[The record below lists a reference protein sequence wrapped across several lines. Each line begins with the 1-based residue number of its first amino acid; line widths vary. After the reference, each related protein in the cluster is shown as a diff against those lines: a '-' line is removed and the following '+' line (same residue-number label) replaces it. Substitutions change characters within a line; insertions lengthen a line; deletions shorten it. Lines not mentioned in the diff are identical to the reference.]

1 MITLYY
7 LLECAE
13 SYFEKKGGIQ
23 EIIFWSVIS
32 LIVVSVFMWC
42 MCGAIDDLVARG
54 V

>member
-7 LLECAE
+7 LLECAID
-13 SYFEKKGGIQ
+13 YFEAKGGAPK
-23 EIIFWSVIS
+23 IIFGIVLY
-32 LIVVSVFMWC
+32 LIIMGIFMWC

>member
-23 EIIFWSVIS
+23 EIIFKVSLC
-32 LIVVSVFMWC
+32 LIVFSIFMWC

-54 V
+54 A

>member
-1 MITLYY
+1 MITIFY

-13 SYFEKKGGIQ
+13 SYFEKKGRTQ
-23 EIIFWSVIS
+23 EIIFKVVLC
-32 LIVVSVFMWC
+32 LIVFSIFMWC

>member
-13 SYFEKKGGIQ
+13 NYFEKKGGVQ
-23 EIIFWSVIS
+23 EIIFKVT
-32 LIVVSVFMWC
+32 LCLVVFSIFMWC